1 MRAEIISG
9 PTFVDE
15 ALFGIGLSYGL
26 TSGMTC
32 NAAFRKSPTYKQ
44 LEQVSRKL
52 CHMQGGHNK
61 FLETVTM
68 TLDITAPRYWWQEFD
83 TYRVGIT
90 KQSESTMHTIMA
102 RELIDE
108 DFEGGTFDH
117 ILEELNAIRR
127 DYFIAEDTHDEAE
140 KKRCFMDMKNALPEG
155 FLQRRI
161 VCLNLKALQNMYM
174 QRKNHRLPE
183 WRQFFKGIAAD
194 LAAVSPYTDNVLW
207 WTFGWI
213 YNPETN
219 TIEIPETKEVEIL
232 NEKEGE

>member
-1 MRAEIISG
+1 MRTKIISG
-9 PTFVDE
+9 PCFVDE

-52 CHMQGGHNK
+52 CYMQGGHNK

-83 TYRVGIT
+83 TYRAGVS

-102 RELIDE
+102 RELNPE
-108 DFEGGTFDH
+108 DFERGINIKTWQYL
-117 ILEELNAIRR
+117 IEQRSAYL
-127 DYFIAEDTHDEAE
+127 DEKDPE
-140 KKRCFMDMKNALPEG
+140 RKERLFFTMKNDLPEG

-161 VCLNLKALQNMYM
+161 VCLNIKALQNMYM

-183 WRQFFKGIAAD
+183 WRQLFKDIATD
-194 LAAVSPYTDNVLW
+194 LAAVSPYADNVLW

-213 YNPETN
+213 YNPETD

-232 NEKEGE
+232 NEKKGE